1 MNCQSSSDLSPNIYM
16 LCYAVRRIKFAFTT
30 GVSFSIID
38 DIISIIGQYYIV
50 WKMEETVLSVTDSLT
65 LKPL

>member
-1 MNCQSSSDLSPNIYM
+1 M